1 MKTNPGRLQEI
12 VSHKLYLL
20 LALLVLA
27 NLAGTVGDPELWKIN
42 PDDRDCDSA
51 PDLEF
56 APAAFVTVA
65 PGQPAHLIARSSE
78 TILKRRPGDTPNWF
92 TVQITRKGSDSADVK
107 FSPTDKLTSDVEG
120 QKRTVSIL
128 ADAKHMTLKGHVYV
142 IASGL
147 PFLAFDSNPLIMKS
161 GSTLGTRAFVASP
174 GPDPWTFK
182 IVSMSS
188 GLTVEDQQADT
199 SSFFITLKSKTFPAG
214 SGTQEE
220 WMIIKASAGPDIGS
234 TTERLWVLVI
244 SD

>member
-12 VSHKLYLL
+12 LSHKLYLL

-51 PDLEF
+51 PELEF

-65 PGQPAHLIARSSE
+65 PGQPAQLTAKSGE
-78 TILKRRPGDTPNWF
+78 TILQWRPGETPSWY
-92 TVQITRKGSDSADVK
+92 TVQITPAEGDTADVK

-120 QKRTVSIL
+120 QKHTVSII
-128 ADAKHMTLKGHVYV
+128 ADAKDMTLKGHVYV

-147 PFLAFDSNPLIMKS
+147 PFLAFDSNPLIMNS
-161 GSTLGTRAFVASP
+161 GSPPLGTRAFVANP
-174 GPDPWTFK
+174 GPDPWTFE

-199 SSFFITLKSKTFPAG
+199 SSFFITLKSKTAD

-220 WMIIKASAGPDIGS
+220 WMIIKASAGADIGI
-234 TTERLWVLVI
+234 TDRLWVLVNG
-244 SD
+244 D